1 MMKRILLSFAAAALL
16 AALPGPAP
24 AAPSSSAAVYD
35 AGRCI
40 VSRDYNRALGLL
52 LALPL
57 DDQPA
62 DLGGLRGTA
71 AEPCAADVAGAS
83 ALTVRGALAQ
93 ALFIRDFGSF
103 GHDPRT
109 NAHLINLNLPV
120 QDDSRAGT
128 RTLDLY
134 RWGDCVVRNDPA
146 ATQRLLASA
155 NGSPEEGAAMTELG
169 TFMVPCMP
177 FGVHLTVQ
185 LREARAVFA
194 QAAYHAMYRYAT
206 GQLQA
211 TSRPR

>member
-1 MMKRILLSFAAAALL
+1 MKRMFLSFAAAAVLT
-16 AALPGPAP
+16 ALPGPA
-24 AAPSSSAAVYD
+24 AAASAASAPVYD

-40 VSRDYNRALGLL
+40 VARDYNRALGLL

-57 DDQPA
+57 DDQAA
-62 DLGGLRGTA
+62 DLAGLRGTA
-71 AEPCAADVAGAS
+71 AEQCAPAAAGAS
-83 ALTVRGALAQ
+83 TLVLRGALAQ
-93 ALFIRDFGSF
+93 ALFMRDFGGF

-146 ATQRLLASA
+146 ATQRLLVSA
-155 NGSPEEGAAMTELG
+155 NGSPEEGAAMTELQ

-194 QAAYHAMYRYAT
+194 QSAYHAMYRYAT

>member
-1 MMKRILLSFAAAALL
+1 MKRILLSFAAAALL
-16 AALPGPAP
+16 AALPGS
-24 AAPSSSAAVYD
+24 AAAVPGSSAAVYD

-40 VSRDYNRALGLL
+40 VARDYNRALGLL

-62 DLGGLRGTA
+62 DLDGLRGTA
-71 AEPCAADVAGAS
+71 AEPCTAAAAGAS

-103 GHDPRT
+103 GRDPRT

-120 QDDSRAGT
+120 QDDTRAGT

-155 NGSPEEGAAMTELG
+155 NGSPEESAAMADLQA
-169 TFMVPCMP
+169 FMVPCMP

-206 GQLQA
+206 GQLQT
-211 TSRPR
+211 TSRSR